1 MPKVIEAVY
10 ENGVFKPLE
19 KVNLKEGEKI
29 RIKIQ
34 WNRRERRL
42 RFLEDWKPVKPE
54 RDITVEDIEKLRLE
68 RYEGIP

>member
-1 MPKVIEAVY
+1 MPKVIEVIY

-34 WNRRERRL
+34 WNRKERRL
-42 RFLEDWKPVKPE
+42 RFLKEWKPVKPE
-54 RDITVEDIEKLRLE
+54 REVTVEDIEKLRLE
-68 RYEGIP
+68 KYEGIP